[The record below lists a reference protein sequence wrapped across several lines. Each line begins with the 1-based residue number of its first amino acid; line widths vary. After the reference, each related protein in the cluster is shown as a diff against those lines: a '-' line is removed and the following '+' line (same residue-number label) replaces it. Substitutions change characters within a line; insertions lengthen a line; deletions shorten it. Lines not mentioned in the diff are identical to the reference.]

1 MTTIANP
8 NDKPVAKLR
17 VEGYGEWKGQ
27 VYPLYVGPNYI
38 GRDPDNCNVCLGM
51 PFIAAKHLQI
61 DMPDK
66 DDQVQR
72 PLAMVKDVIQRPH
85 TAQTTLFG
93 LTMRRAENYELN
105 VERILSIC
113 GAVNCR
119 MEMLTPEDELVAP
132 TREQH
137 KEFILRTCRGRKYRE
152 GTIGI
157 EEYITS
163 RDPYGPGNRDIDDT
177 SSQSVPIHEDDL
189 VTLSMVDATMSL
201 LDESLES
208 VQGSFYSPD
217 LLDDSSRY
225 NEPPDRK
232 HPSSDSDTPATLPY
246 DHTPPSDTDATQRLG
261 GIGDEPGE
269 SSQSRHTQINISD
282 APTQILDPNE
292 HPTFTYDASIDSE
305 HASNSMVEH
314 IAAAAEIVETTQPLG
329 PAEVAD
335 DAPTQIQDF
344 GTYLPE
350 IVSNTQSTQEIPST
364 LSLSRSSRL
373 GSVEPV
379 SQELSQVY
387 PLHTAEHL
395 HSTAT
400 RIPSTPVDMLNE
412 RSSSKDPED
421 IQEGISDKHE
431 DDSVSIIPH
440 TQEDPLEGS
449 LDQST
454 LDISRLSGPSTASAA
469 SFEPPGE
476 TEHEPPALSRPS
488 SPAQSSPEL
497 PLDTQEPDMLP
508 PPLPGTPMEVNPVVS
523 THQDEDSSSQRTI
536 SPPIERSQASSRGT
550 SLGHVQSQEGSPKH
564 SIAEDSD
571 SEEVNK
577 RAKNI
582 KRESTDEGST
592 PIRRGTPSRTLSR
605 RSTTDLD
612 HRPCVGFSCG
622 EKDQQLKGY
631 ENIIKQLQWTKSDD
645 EFSVLV
651 FSSTS
656 RTVKFMTA
664 IVKGIPIVSTS
675 WLDECYKQKRFV
687 SWDEY
692 LYDARELEEKYNFEL
707 KKTCTVAK
715 DNRAWGV
722 QLFSGLQFFFI
733 VKAGQSSKKIVA
745 DGFLSNQLVKD
756 SLVPIINVC
765 GGKPMLGKKEK
776 EPTEKDKDMAV
787 VIGPEPIAS
796 ALPDP
801 SWDKTQAL
809 IQQGFRVV
817 TKEFIL
823 SAILHQKV
831 EYAPY
836 LIPEDTQIED
846 TQADETTP
854 TIPAKKSKARAR

>member
-1 MTTIANP
+1 
-8 NDKPVAKLR
+8 
-17 VEGYGEWKGQ
+17 
-27 VYPLYVGPNYI
+27 
-38 GRDPDNCNVCLGM
+38 
-51 PFIAAKHLQI
+51 
-61 DMPDK
+61 MPDK
-66 DDQVQR
+66 DDQ
-72 PLAMVKDVIQRPH
+72 H

-488 SPAQSSPEL
+488 SPARSSPEL

-508 PPLPGTPMEVNPVVS
+508 PPLPGTPME
-523 THQDEDSSSQRTI
+523 
-536 SPPIERSQASSRGT
+536 
-550 SLGHVQSQEGSPKH
+550 
-564 SIAEDSD
+564 
-571 SEEVNK
+571 
-577 RAKNI
+577 
-582 KRESTDEGST
+582 
-592 PIRRGTPSRTLSR
+592 
-605 RSTTDLD
+605 
-612 HRPCVGFSCG
+612 
-622 EKDQQLKGY
+622 GY

-831 EYAPY
+831 EYAP
-836 LIPEDTQIED
+836 
-846 TQADETTP
+846 
-854 TIPAKKSKARAR
+854 

>member
-66 DDQVQR
+66 DDQ
-72 PLAMVKDVIQRPH
+72 H

-261 GIGDEPGE
+261 VIGDEQGE

-508 PPLPGTPMEVNPVVS
+508 PPLPGTPME
-523 THQDEDSSSQRTI
+523 
-536 SPPIERSQASSRGT
+536 
-550 SLGHVQSQEGSPKH
+550 
-564 SIAEDSD
+564 
-571 SEEVNK
+571 
-577 RAKNI
+577 
-582 KRESTDEGST
+582 
-592 PIRRGTPSRTLSR
+592 
-605 RSTTDLD
+605 
-612 HRPCVGFSCG
+612 
-622 EKDQQLKGY
+622 GY

-831 EYAPY
+831 EYAP
-836 LIPEDTQIED
+836 
-846 TQADETTP
+846 
-854 TIPAKKSKARAR
+854 

>member
-1 MTTIANP
+1 
-8 NDKPVAKLR
+8 
-17 VEGYGEWKGQ
+17 
-27 VYPLYVGPNYI
+27 
-38 GRDPDNCNVCLGM
+38 
-51 PFIAAKHLQI
+51 
-61 DMPDK
+61 
-66 DDQVQR
+66 
-72 PLAMVKDVIQRPH
+72 
-85 TAQTTLFG
+85 
-93 LTMRRAENYELN
+93 
-105 VERILSIC
+105 
-113 GAVNCR
+113 
-119 MEMLTPEDELVAP
+119 
-132 TREQH
+132 
-137 KEFILRTCRGRKYRE
+137 
-152 GTIGI
+152 
-157 EEYITS
+157 

-431 DDSVSIIPH
+431 DDSREVKH
-440 TQEDPLEGS
+440 
-449 LDQST
+449 
-454 LDISRLSGPSTASAA
+454 RLGEPALAMYRAKKEVRSTAS
-469 SFEPPGE
+469 PRIL
-476 TEHEPPALSRPS
+476 TR
-488 SPAQSSPEL
+488 
-497 PLDTQEPDMLP
+497 
-508 PPLPGTPMEVNPVVS
+508 
-523 THQDEDSSSQRTI
+523 
-536 SPPIERSQASSRGT
+536 
-550 SLGHVQSQEGSPKH
+550 
-564 SIAEDSD
+564 
-571 SEEVNK
+571 
-577 RAKNI
+577 KN
-582 KRESTDEGST
+582 
-592 PIRRGTPSRTLSR
+592 R

-831 EYAPY
+831 EYAP
-836 LIPEDTQIED
+836 
-846 TQADETTP
+846 
-854 TIPAKKSKARAR
+854 